1 MTVAV
6 LSRSVKYSFAQNPLT
21 NLQFLENHLKVQPK
35 DYSDP
40 NGKIAIPPPE
50 ELPGLELEVV
60 NFHKPVF
67 GTFHCK
73 FMVIDRNV
81 AVIQSNN
88 IQDNDNCEMMV
99 QLEGEIVNS
108 FYDTALISWHN
119 ELKPPLPLLQEPQAC
134 KVFPTFEGQSYGS
147 LFQDGKLV
155 QVYQSYVY
163 PHILPSL

>member
-1 MTVAV
+1 MTVGAPNRYCQPIE
-6 LSRSVKYSFAQNPLT
+6 STANPLT
-21 NLQFLENHLKVQPK
+21 CPQFLDNHLKVQPK

-50 ELPGLELEVV
+50 ELPNLDLEVV
-60 NFHKPVF
+60 NFHKPIF

-108 FYDTALISWHN
+108 FYDVALISWHN
-119 ELKPPLPLLQEPQAC
+119 ELKPPLPCLNTPEAC
-134 KVFPTFEGQSYGS
+134 KALPTFSSEAHGS

-155 QVYQSYVY
+155 PVG
-163 PHILPSL
+163 HE